1 MKALHSTL
9 TALVAIVLFASG
21 CMKMNMTSQVNRAA
35 VPEQIQRVLVVGG
48 FSDLALKE
56 SAETRLCDELSSKTR
71 SLCFR
76 SFDYASPGVG
86 PNAAIQ
92 EAAPKVNADAFLL
105 LRQVGEDSRREDLQ
119 KIECTRDTCSSAGPS
134 GIRVTKLTGR
144 YEISLYVPDGDSP
157 VWHATSSVDGN
168 AFHDWQD
175 LVSATAA
182 KAVEKL
188 MEDGVLKPLSG

>member
-35 VPEQIQRVLVVGG
+35 VPEQIQRVLVVGD

-56 SAETRLCDELSSKTR
+56 SAETRLCDELISKTR

-105 LRQVGEDSRREDLQ
+105 LRQVGGDSLREDLQ
-119 KIECTRDTCSSAGPS
+119 KIECTRDTCASAGPS
-134 GIRVTKLTGR
+134 GIRVTKLTGS
-144 YEISLYVPDGDSP
+144 YEINLYVPDGDSP
-157 VWHATSSVDGN
+157 VWYATSSASGN

-188 MEDGVLKPLSG
+188 MEDGVLKPLSD